1 MTDRFYESQP
11 VIDEIKDMERLYTDL
26 ARLSIKFNTLTEED
40 KIDHH
45 EKTLMLIAKQKVFYA
60 RLCLMA
66 VENEEAKV
74 IKTQLDKMSTVYSQ
88 GRTIQDVLGEME
100 DKLRVFKKQLDE
112 A

>member
-40 KIDHH
+40 KIDHL

-60 RLCLMA
+60 RICLMSH
-66 VENEEAKV
+66 EDEEAMAVKV
-74 IKTQLDKMSTVYSQ
+74 KLDDMSKVYSQ
-88 GRTIQDVLGEME
+88 GRTINDVLQEME
-100 DKLRVFKKQLDE
+100 DKLRAFKKQLDN

>member
-1 MTDRFYESQP
+1 MSNKFYESDQ
-11 VIDEIKDMERLYTDL
+11 VKEEIKGMETLYTEL
-26 ARLSIKFNTLTEED
+26 TRLSIQFPTMSDELKREHL
-40 KIDHH
+40 
-45 EKTLMLIAKQKVFYA
+45 EKTMMLIAKQKVFYT

-66 VENEEAKV
+66 VENEEAKI